1 LGRTLHEHPV
11 RFSVLTPKVHLR
23 AWLSF
28 ADKKELREQALVGA
42 RQLDHRT
49 ADAVE
54 MLNDKYDI
62 GAPGEVLKNLPM
74 LELATTAPLCG
85 AALTRVHG
93 EVAKTFRPKADDP
106 AAL

>member
-11 RFSVLTPKVHLR
+11 HFFVLTPKVHLR

-28 ADKKELREQALVGA
+28 ADKKELREQALACA

-93 EVAKTFRPKADDP
+93 ELAKTIRPKADDP
-106 AAL
+106 AVL